1 MKRND
6 IHDGGPLTSFLKAV
20 DFYRRVPRDLTEA
33 TSLGVTMSILAL
45 SIMVTLFLA
54 ETIAFTRTNFVTEI
68 ALDDNVHPKIAINFN
83 ITFRELQ
90 CEYLSVD
97 ILDSLGTNVQNVSNK
112 NIEKWHLDAEGTRRI
127 YAGKNRPDRQVEHEE
142 HDEDE
147 METLWDEDEQGVAH
161 LTEKNF
167 KEYIHKHEM
176 AFVNFY
182 APWCVWCQRLHP
194 TWEKFS
200 REIKDKEMPLT
211 VASVDCV
218 LSNVLCRE
226 YKIFAFPTL
235 RWYASGEPMAPDYK
249 MDRTVNALIDFSKR
263 KFEMNERFKDW
274 EKRAHVNNKGVD
286 DEPKKTF
293 SEWHGRPDYIGCQ
306 LSGHIMVNRVKG
318 NFHIEAKSVSHN
330 INPSMANLSHVV
342 NHLSFGDTEEF
353 ISDRKFKRYLKSLPK
368 DYQEFTPM
376 DTVPYHTSESHQSFH
391 HYIKVVST
399 HFMDPAAQSSK
410 AKKADTIYQFIE
422 QSQIVKY
429 SVDDVPEARFS
440 YDISPMSVIVKTDG
454 LKWYDYLTSLFAIIG
469 GTFTTLGL
477 IDASLYKVFK
487 PKKL

>member
-6 IHDGGPLTSFLKAV
+6 ISDGGPVRSFLRTV

-33 TSLGVTMSILAL
+33 TSLGVTMSMLAL
-45 SIMVTLFLA
+45 FIMVTLFLA
-54 ETIAFTRTNFVTEI
+54 ETLAFARTNFVTEI
-68 ALDDNVHPKIAINFN
+68 ALDDNVNPQIKINFN
-83 ITFRELQ
+83 LTFRELQ
-90 CEYLSVD
+90 CDYLSVD
-97 ILDSLGTNVQNVSNK
+97 VLDSLGTNKQNITK
-112 NIEKWHLDAEGTRRI
+112 NVEKWHLDGDGHRRI
-127 YAGKNRPDRQVEHEE
+127 YAGRNREQRQVQHEE
-142 HDEDE
+142 HSEDEINELWEVDED
-147 METLWDEDEQGVAH
+147 GVAQ
-161 LTEKNF
+161 LTADNF
-167 KEYIHKHEM
+167 KEYISKNEM
-176 AFVNFY
+176 AFINFF

-200 REIKDKEMPLT
+200 REATKEQHMPLT

-218 LSNVLCRE
+218 ENNQLCRE
-226 YKIFAFPTL
+226 NKIFAFPTL
-235 RWYASGEPMAPDYK
+235 RWYANGEPMSPDYK
-249 MDRTVNALIDFSKR
+249 MDRTVNALLDFAKR

-274 EKRAHVNNKGVD
+274 EKRSLENNKNAD
-286 DEPKKTF
+286 QPKKTF
-293 SEWHGRPDYIGCQ
+293 SDWHGRPDYVGCQ
-306 LSGHIMVNRVKG
+306 VSGHIMVNRVKG
-318 NFHIEAKSVSHN
+318 NFHIEARSVSHN
-330 INPSMANLSHVV
+330 LNPAMANLSHVI

-353 ISDRKFKRYLKSLPK
+353 INDRKFKRYLKGLPK

-376 DTVPYHTSESHQSFH
+376 DTSAYHTSEIHQAFH

-399 HFMDPAAQSSK
+399 HFPDPSATSSK
-410 AKKADTIYQFIE
+410 GKKAETLYQFIE

-429 SVDDVPEARFS
+429 SEDDVPEARFS